1 MASYAFTNGW
11 SKPSGVFGLAKL
23 EKPAKLRLLVVDDHE
38 VVRDGLFQFL
48 ADSTTDVV
56 AAAGSAVEA
65 VQMLDSVRPDAVLMD
80 VRMDEFDGLWGLEKI
95 KAVSPQL
102 PVVLFSSY
110 DNPTYMARAI
120 ALGASDYLLKNSSRA
135 TILASIRRSFENRP
149 ATADSLLEKIRNRLA
164 ATKQLPPR
172 LVEFA
177 LTQREV
183 QVLRHIGLGLSNKE
197 IAKSL
202 SISVETVKEHVQN
215 ILRKTKAADRTD
227 VAVKAV
233 RWGLVD

>member
-1 MASYAFTNGW
+1 
-11 SKPSGVFGLAKL
+11 
-23 EKPAKLRLLVVDDHE
+23 
-38 VVRDGLFQFL
+38 
-48 ADSTTDVV
+48 
-56 AAAGSAVEA
+56 
-65 VQMLDSVRPDAVLMD
+65 
-80 VRMDEFDGLWGLEKI
+80 
-95 KAVSPQL
+95 
-102 PVVLFSSY
+102 
-110 DNPTYMARAI
+110 
-120 ALGASDYLLKNSSRA
+120 
-135 TILASIRRSFENRP
+135 
-149 ATADSLLEKIRNRLA
+149 
-164 ATKQLPPR
+164 